1 MHNDIMINGII
12 TYLCYRSGMATLPM
26 ITLMAGE
33 LTVYLLS
40 AHIVI
45 VPVPFGVGTTVF
57 QEAYDH
63 FRNKPKVDY
72 YLLTANQKI
81 E

>member
-1 MHNDIMINGII
+1 MG
-12 TYLCYRSGMATLPM
+12 TLPM

-45 VPVPFGVGTTVF
+45 VPVPFGVGTAGF
-57 QEAYDH
+57 HEAYDRI
-63 FRNKPKVDY
+63 RNKPKMDY
-72 YLLTANQKI
+72 YLLNAKQ
-81 E
+81 